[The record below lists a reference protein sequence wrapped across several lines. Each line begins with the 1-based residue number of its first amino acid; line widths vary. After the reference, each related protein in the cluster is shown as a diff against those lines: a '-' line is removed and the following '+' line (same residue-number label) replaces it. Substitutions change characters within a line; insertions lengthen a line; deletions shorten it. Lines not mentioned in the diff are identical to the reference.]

1 MLDILPK
8 DQEMNQSALKRFA
21 LRSFLLFLAFT
32 ALVAIISVLTGSF
45 GEVQLRILLTSLTIS
60 TASMCAMSCAAFI
73 ERKDR
78 TILGTAGIICSVAAA
93 LVIIFGIWFEPSED
107 TFWKLSITL
116 VIAAAAFAHTFLLLL
131 PLLDMNY
138 RWTQQVSTASILLL
152 SFLVVFAVWL
162 EIDATSYYRLLAVV
176 AIVVGLVTL
185 AIPILVKLGGRAESA
200 KLELKLEQIEG
211 DTYRDTKGNIYRVT
225 EKKNE

>member
-1 MLDILPK
+1 M
-8 DQEMNQSALKRFA
+8 
-21 LRSFLLFLAFT
+21 
-32 ALVAIISVLTGSF
+32 
-45 GEVQLRILLTSLTIS
+45 
-60 TASMCAMSCAAFI
+60 
-73 ERKDR
+73 
-78 TILGTAGIICSVAAA
+78 AAA

-116 VIAAAAFAHTFLLLL
+116 VVAAAAFAHTFLLIL

-211 DTYRDTKGNIYRVT
+211 DTYRDSKGNIYRVT

>member
-1 MLDILPK
+1 
-8 DQEMNQSALKRFA
+8 MNQSALKRFA
-21 LRSFLLFLAFT
+21 LKSFLLFLAFT